1 MAKSKKLCKFLRRYY
16 AECVF
21 WLRLSERKFHIAFDN
36 SFWHGSLTSF
46 FKMKNKIFDEICV
59 SITLELH
66 IFKYV
71 SCVHGVNITSKI
83 FIRPRISLTNI
94 EASYFSYL
102 YAVCLD
108 FILSCLGLIILYWS
122 DYFVFPYFERITL
135 SDQLMKNATNNHSTV
150 GYYLIPSVFS

>member
-1 MAKSKKLCKFLRRYY
+1 
-16 AECVF
+16 
-21 WLRLSERKFHIAFDN
+21 
-36 SFWHGSLTSF
+36 
-46 FKMKNKIFDEICV
+46 MKNKIFDEICV

-71 SCVHGVNITSKI
+71 SYVHGVNITSKI

-108 FILSCLGLIILYWS
+108 FILSCLWVNH
-122 DYFVFPYFERITL
+122 FVLE
-135 SDQLMKNATNNHSTV
+135 
-150 GYYLIPSVFS
+150 

>member
-21 WLRLSERKFHIAFDN
+21 WLRLSKRKFHIAFDD

-66 IFKYV
+66 ILKYV

-94 EASYFSYL
+94 KASYFSYL

-108 FILSCLGLIILYWS
+108 FILSCLWVN
-122 DYFVFPYFERITL
+122 YFVLEWLFCLSLFWKNYFEWPI
-135 SDQLMKNATNNHSTV
+135 DEECNK
-150 GYYLIPSVFS
+150 